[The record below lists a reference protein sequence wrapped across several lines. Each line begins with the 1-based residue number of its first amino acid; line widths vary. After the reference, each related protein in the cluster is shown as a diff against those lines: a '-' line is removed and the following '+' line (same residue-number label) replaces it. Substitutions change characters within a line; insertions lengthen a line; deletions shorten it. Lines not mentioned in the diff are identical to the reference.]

1 MAHKLILFTFFVLSP
16 LLSFDQKK
24 DILILA
30 YYTGGQN
37 ADSFAIEKLTHIIF
51 SFGHLKGNQFSID
64 DARDSAM
71 IQKLV
76 SFKARNPQL
85 KVMLSLGG
93 WGGCATCSDVFATKK
108 GRKEFARSVKLVN
121 DYFQTDGLDL
131 DWEYPVVR
139 GYPGHKYSLVDKK
152 NFTALVKQ
160 VRKRIGWK
168 NELSFAAGGSRRFID
183 SAIQWKPVMKKMD
196 RVNLMSYDLVGG
208 GAMVTGHHTPLYSGR
223 PNAGSAAYGVEQ
235 LIAKGVDKN
244 KIVIGAAF
252 YGRMFENVKDTLKGL
267 YQQGKFLKT
276 VPRRNFETQLS
287 PDSGFVFHWD
297 STAHAPYFYNAS
309 RNLFFTYDDER
320 SVAEKTKFVIDQ
332 GLGGI
337 MFWQLGGDLYKDG
350 LLDAIYEAKKNNQ

>member
-1 MAHKLILFTFFVLSP
+1 MAGKLTLVTFFVLSA
-16 LLSFDQKK
+16 LLSFAQKK
-24 DILILA
+24 DISIIA
-30 YYTGGQN
+30 YYVGGQN
-37 ADSFAIEKLTHIIF
+37 PDSFAIEKLTHIIF

-93 WGGCATCSDVFATKK
+93 WGGCETCSDVFATKK

-139 GYPGHKYSLVDKK
+139 GYPGHKYSLEDKK

-160 VRKRIGWK
+160 VRKKIGWK
-168 NELSFAAGGSRRFID
+168 NELSFAAGGSKRFID
-183 SAIQWKPVMKKMD
+183 SAIDWKPVMKKMD

-208 GAMVTGHHTPLYSGR
+208 SSKATGHHTPLYSAG
-223 PNAGSAAYGVEQ
+223 PNGSAAYGVEQ

-252 YGRMFENVKDTLKGL
+252 YGRMFENVKDSLNGL
-267 YQQGKFLKT
+267 YQQGKFLKG
-276 VPRRNFETQLS
+276 VPRRNFDTELS
-287 PDSGFVFHWD
+287 PDSGFVSHWD
-297 STAHAPYFYNAS
+297 STAHAPYSYNSS

-320 SVAEKTKFVIDQ
+320 SVAEKTRFVINQ

-337 MFWQLGGDLYKDG
+337 MFWQLGEDLYRDG
-350 LLDAIYEAKKNNQ
+350 LLDAIYEAKKNN

>member
-1 MAHKLILFTFFVLSP
+1 MPCKLVLVTLFVLSA
-16 LLSFDQKK
+16 LLSFAQKK
-24 DILILA
+24 DISILA
-30 YYTGGQN
+30 YYVGGPN
-37 ADSFAIEKLTHIIF
+37 PDSFAIEKLTHIIF
-51 SFGHLKGNQFSID
+51 SFGHLKGNKFSID

-76 SFKARNPQL
+76 SFKARNPRL

-93 WGGCATCSDVFATKK
+93 WGGCATCSDVFATDK
-108 GRKEFARSVKLVN
+108 GRKEFARSVKSVN

-139 GYPGHKYSLVDKK
+139 GYPGHKYSLEDKK

-160 VRKRIGWK
+160 VRRKIGWK
-168 NELSFAAGGSRRFID
+168 NELSFAAGGSKRFID
-183 SAIQWKPVMKKMD
+183 SAIDWKPVMKKMD

-208 GAMVTGHHTPLYSGR
+208 FATVTGHHTPLYSAG
-223 PNAGSAAYGVEQ
+223 PTGSAAYGVEQ

-252 YGRMFENVKDTLKGL
+252 YGRMFENVKDTLNGL
-267 YQQGKFLKT
+267 YQQGKFLKG
-276 VPRRNFETQLS
+276 VPRRNFQTELS
-287 PDSGFVFHWD
+287 PDSGFVSHWD
-297 STAHAPYFYNAS
+297 TIAHAPYLYNAS

-337 MFWQLGGDLYKDG
+337 MFWQLGEDLYRDG
-350 LLDAIYEAKKNNQ
+350 LLDAIYEAQKNNE

>member
-1 MAHKLILFTFFVLSP
+1 MAHKLILVTFFVLSA
-16 LLSFDQKK
+16 LLSFAQKK
-24 DILILA
+24 DISVLA

-51 SFGHLKGNQFSID
+51 SFGHLKGNQLSID
-64 DARDSAM
+64 DANDSTM

-76 SFKARNPQL
+76 SYKSRNPNL

-160 VRKRIGWK
+160 VRKAIGWK
-168 NELSFAAGGSRRFID
+168 NELSFAAGGSKRFID

-252 YGRMFENVKDTLKGL
+252 YGRMFENVKDTLNGL
-267 YQQGKFLKT
+267 YQQGKFLKS
-276 VPRRNFETQLS
+276 VQKRNFETQLS
-287 PDSGFVFHWD
+287 PDSGFVFH
-297 STAHAPYFYNAS
+297 
-309 RNLFFTYDDER
+309 
-320 SVAEKTKFVIDQ
+320 
-332 GLGGI
+332 
-337 MFWQLGGDLYKDG
+337 
-350 LLDAIYEAKKNNQ
+350 